1 MCVQGVRLEAGDDRD
16 SFNPENSHGPLVLPR
31 PTPVD
36 FLLIHA
42 NA

>member
-1 MCVQGVRLEAGDDRD
+1 MCVQGVRLEAGGDRD
-16 SFNPENSHGPLVLPR
+16 SFNPVNSLGPLGLPR

>member
-1 MCVQGVRLEAGDDRD
+1 MYVQGVRLEAEDDRD
-16 SFNPENSHGPLVLPR
+16 SFNPENSHGPLGLPR
-31 PTPVD
+31 PTSVD